1 MEILIRNLQDN
12 QQSLE
17 DALRLETTPD
27 EIKETD
33 YGKKLLR
40 YVRSRHRIIQQAIK
54 ILGKA

>member
-27 EIKETD
+27 EIKETN

-40 YVRSRHRIIQQAIK
+40 HVRSRHRIIQQAIK